1 MSQREVDD
9 YERNVLG
16 LVRSSDINKSNL
28 NNTKDNTRNN
38 NNSGIG
44 VGYDNATG
52 NVSTKVNDNP

>member
-38 NNSGIG
+38 NSGIG